1 MRTSWSPSVHVGIQ
15 AKTKVDG
22 SVRSG
27 YVSRVA
33 IKIGL
38 PIHSFQSRWALRPG
52 PRPFSPIAR
61 TVAHLLFMP
70 FLFQFPRKSI
80 YNVFIRFVSA
90 SCDRVP
96 STRSWSTPSPPP
108 THTLP
113 SRFPGYD
120 TPACQPTHPCLAF
133 WQFSNIFA
141 HMHVLQVIYLTASTF
156 AGFKWGWGID
166 VCLRAGKSHPW
177 RRVTVFCQP
186 GSCVLNPQQHRS
198 ERPSLIKFYINRRA
212 VQRHANNQ
220 RSPT

>member
-108 THTLP
+108 THTHTLP

-120 TPACQPTHPCLAF
+120 TPACQPTHPCLRF
-133 WQFSNIFA
+133 GNFQTFLLICMFYKLFICLPPLLLDSIGVGGLMFA
-141 HMHVLQVIYLTASTF
+141 YGLGSPTRGAESPSFASRGHVYLTHSSI
-156 AGFKWGWGID
+156 G
-166 VCLRAGKSHPW
+166 
-177 RRVTVFCQP
+177 
-186 GSCVLNPQQHRS
+186 RS
-198 ERPSLIKFYINRRA
+198 DQ
-212 VQRHANNQ
+212 V
-220 RSPT
+220 